1 MSTLKHFSDKDFSA
15 GSCVPKCTLA
25 DMNVDFMQKLDR
37 ARARTKTSFV
47 ILSAYRSKEHELKQG
62 RPGTSSH
69 VERVAVDIRA
79 TTSSEMFE
87 IVKALID
94 EGFTRIGLNFKS
106 NFIHVDDD
114 KKKPQR
120 LIFSY

>member
-1 MSTLKHFSDKDFSA
+1 MSTLKYFTDRDFSA
-15 GSCVPKCTLA
+15 GACVPKCKLA
-25 DMNVDFMQKLDR
+25 DMNPAFMQKLDR
-37 ARARTKTSFV
+37 ARARSPFAFV
-47 ILSAYRSKEHELKQG
+47 ITSAYRTVEHEKKQG

-69 VERVAVDIRA
+69 TKRVAVDIKA
-79 TTSSEMFE
+79 TSSAEMFE

-114 KKKPQR
+114 TEKPQR
-120 LIFSY
+120 LLFSY

>member
-1 MSTLKHFSDKDFSA
+1 MSTLTYFSDKDFSQGA
-15 GSCVPKCTLA
+15 CVPKCALA
-25 DMNVDFMQKLDR
+25 DMNPAFMQKLDR
-37 ARARTKTSFV
+37 ARARTKVAFV
-47 ILSAYRSKEHELKQG
+47 ILSAYRSEEHELKQG
-62 RPGTSSH
+62 RSGTSSH
-69 VERVAVDIRA
+69 AKRIAVDIRA
-79 TTSSEMFE
+79 RNSTEMFE

-114 KKKPQR
+114 IDKPQR

>member
-1 MSTLKHFSDKDFSA
+1 MSTLKYFTDKDFSA
-15 GSCVPKCTLA
+15 GACTPKCTLA
-25 DMNVDFMQKLDR
+25 DMNAEFMQKLDR
-37 ARARTKTSFV
+37 ARARSKYAFV
-47 ILSAYRSKEHELKQG
+47 ITSAYRSKEHELKQG

-69 VERVAVDIRA
+69 VKRVAVDIRA
-79 TTSSEMFE
+79 TSSAEMFD

-114 KKKPQR
+114 REKPQR
-120 LIFSY
+120 LLFSY